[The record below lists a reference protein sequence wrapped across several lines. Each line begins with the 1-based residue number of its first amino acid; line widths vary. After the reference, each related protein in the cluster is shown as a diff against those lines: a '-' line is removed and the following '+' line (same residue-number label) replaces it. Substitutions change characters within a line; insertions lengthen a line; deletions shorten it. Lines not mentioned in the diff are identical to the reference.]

1 MRKNKKKYFI
11 IGGLILLLALLVFG
25 ILYYV
30 NNSKDSYSF
39 SEKSWINSN
48 NNIAIDVSIESGLPL
63 FSSNGEGVF
72 YDYINM
78 MERDTGLTFNVKI
91 GNEGD
96 YVFVNKNKITANDL
110 NFYTDHYVLISTN
123 KNTIH
128 DLNEIIN
135 QPIGIMTYDKEYVSN
150 YLNNYK
156 FNYKDYNN
164 IETLKNDMNT
174 TIIYAI
180 VPMYKYMNEIV
191 YNKYNIV
198 YHIEGLHSHYVLSM
212 KESSDSSELS
222 SVFTK
227 FFNKREDDVTKSIN
241 RHYLNLYYNAS
252 SLSDLDK
259 ESIIGDDL
267 IVGYIENMPYE
278 GKINKSFSGI
288 TDEYLSMFA
297 EMTGATYKYIK
308 YDNVDRLVDAL
319 NNNKVDLVFNNYNIT
334 NENYIS
340 SVNLGNISYAIVT
353 SQDNI
358 IAIDSLESVRDDRV
372 KMVNNT
378 MLHSYIKGKNID
390 VVTYDNYKELFKN
403 VKNSDILIVEK
414 SAYDFYKNSSLKDY
428 VIRFIETTDNGNT
441 FLLNKSN
448 TVLNN
453 MFNFYLST
461 LGNKRVFQASVS
473 HSLEDSS
480 TNILINFIF
489 KNITYILAL
498 IFATSFLLFKFNR
511 KVKVT
516 KKIKKEDKMLYLDVM
531 TNLKNRNYLNDNLP
545 YWESNKIYPQ
555 AVVVVD
561 LNDIAVINDTKGH
574 EEGDLQIK
582 SAASILIKTQRENTE
597 IIRSDGNEF
606 LIYMV
611 GYDEKQVVTYVNK
624 LIKEFKTLPYEYGAS
639 VGYHLIKTDS
649 TTIDDAINEALIMMR
664 ENKGK

>member
-1 MRKNKKKYFI
+1 MKKNKKKYYI
-11 IGGLILLLALLVFG
+11 IGCLILLLSLLVFG

-164 IETLKNDMNT
+164 IETLKNDMNN

-227 FFNKREDDVTKSIN
+227 FFNKWEEDVTTSIN

-288 TDEYLSMFA
+288 TL
-297 EMTGATYKYIK
+297 
-308 YDNVDRLVDAL
+308 
-319 NNNKVDLVFNNYNIT
+319 
-334 NENYIS
+334 
-340 SVNLGNISYAIVT
+340 
-353 SQDNI
+353 
-358 IAIDSLESVRDDRV
+358 
-372 KMVNNT
+372 
-378 MLHSYIKGKNID
+378 
-390 VVTYDNYKELFKN
+390 
-403 VKNSDILIVEK
+403 
-414 SAYDFYKNSSLKDY
+414 LK
-428 VIRFIETTDNGNT
+428 F
-441 FLLNKSN
+441 
-448 TVLNN
+448 
-453 MFNFYLST
+453 
-461 LGNKRVFQASVS
+461 
-473 HSLEDSS
+473 
-480 TNILINFIF
+480 
-489 KNITYILAL
+489 
-498 IFATSFLLFKFNR
+498 
-511 KVKVT
+511 
-516 KKIKKEDKMLYLDVM
+516 
-531 TNLKNRNYLNDNLP
+531 
-545 YWESNKIYPQ
+545 
-555 AVVVVD
+555 
-561 LNDIAVINDTKGH
+561 
-574 EEGDLQIK
+574 
-582 SAASILIKTQRENTE
+582 SI
-597 IIRSDGNEF
+597 
-606 LIYMV
+606 
-611 GYDEKQVVTYVNK
+611 
-624 LIKEFKTLPYEYGAS
+624 
-639 VGYHLIKTDS
+639 
-649 TTIDDAINEALIMMR
+649 
-664 ENKGK
+664 